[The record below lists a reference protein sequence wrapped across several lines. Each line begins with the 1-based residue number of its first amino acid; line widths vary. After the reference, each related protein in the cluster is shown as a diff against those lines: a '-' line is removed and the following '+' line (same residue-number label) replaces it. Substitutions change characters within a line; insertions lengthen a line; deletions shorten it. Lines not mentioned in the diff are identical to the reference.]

1 MNQAKEDKKNMI
13 DEIWTK
19 ILHPAL
25 HFVEMMLWHVEAPRV
40 PHVRKADGW
49 RHIFSAS
56 LSLCCVAD
64 PLLLLLPVSVSY
76 HLSFGNRTKSIPTGG
91 VLTPADDSLG
101 RASPQASPARARG
114 ALTLRPDSLDSFLL
128 IYLFFCSLLFG
139 PRVQTPSTAV
149 IFFSFSFHLL
159 ILLHCCC

>member
-1 MNQAKEDKKNMI
+1 MI

-101 RASPQASPARARG
+101 RASPQASPARAPG

-128 IYLFFCSLLFG
+128 IYFFFVLCCLVPGFKPHQPPLFFFLF
-139 PRVQTPSTAV
+139 RF
-149 IFFSFSFHLL
+149 IF
-159 ILLHCCC
+159 